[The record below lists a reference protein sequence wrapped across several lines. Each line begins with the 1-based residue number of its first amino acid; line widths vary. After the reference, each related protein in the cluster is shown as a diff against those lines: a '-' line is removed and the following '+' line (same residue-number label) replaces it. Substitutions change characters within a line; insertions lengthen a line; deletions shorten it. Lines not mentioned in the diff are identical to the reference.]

1 MSHFDIF
8 YFIFFTRYCTKTAYM
23 LALFVCLSV
32 FSPHLVPWSVISPSM
47 GETKQRDAVVTFDL
61 EATVAPIQSGIS
73 SSLLAVVCH

>member
-1 MSHFDIF
+1 MSHFDF
-8 YFIFFTRYCTKTAYM
+8 FIYLFFTCYCIKTANM

-47 GETKQRDAVVTFDL
+47 GKTKQRDAVVTFDL